1 MEENQK
7 LNKQLND
14 LRKLKLSI
22 HELRKIYD
30 DISNETEIKKNLKN
44 IIIVSDK
51 IYKEV
56 VVNTGKLYKIRN
68 FNNYYIITVQ
78 KVLKQY
84 ISLKSKK
91 ITTNETENLYIK
103 IENFIHNVSK
113 SFEKIYNSLFE
124 DVVLDI
130 DTEIKIMMDEMK

>member
-56 VVNTGKLYKIRN
+56 VVNTEKLYKIRN

-84 ISLKSKK
+84 INLKSKK
-91 ITTNETENLYIK
+91 VTT
-103 IENFIHNVSK
+103 
-113 SFEKIYNSLFE
+113 
-124 DVVLDI
+124 
-130 DTEIKIMMDEMK
+130 

>member
-84 ISLKSKK
+84 INLKSKK
-91 ITTNETENLYIK
+91 VTTEETENLYIK
-103 IENFIHNVSK
+103 IESFIQNVSK

>member
-56 VVNTGKLYKIRN
+56 VVNTEKLYKIRN

-84 ISLKSKK
+84 INLKSTKV
-91 ITTNETENLYIK
+91 TTEETENLYIK
-103 IENFIHNVSK
+103 IESFIQNVSK